1 MIGVLEHL
9 QELRNILSALTCNSK
24 VKYFYI
30 LVPLFSMSTILEIVS
45 PNVFH
50 RQTHYGHTH
59 LFTESSIEWICK
71 EFGFDLI
78 SEWWFGSDMMDLW
91 RHVAINLQQ
100 RGGPKLHDLWSK
112 FYLPAVDE
120 MQLALD
126 KRKLAS
132 EIHILFKL

>member
-24 VKYFYI
+24 IKYFYT
-30 LVPLFSMSTILEIVS
+30 LVPLFSMSTFLEIVS

-50 RQTHYGHTH
+50 RQAHYAHTH

-78 SEWWFGSDMMDLW
+78 SEWWFGLDINDLFRNISFFRCISNKYQCW
-91 RHVAINLQQ
+91 T
-100 RGGPKLHDLWSK
+100 
-112 FYLPAVDE
+112 
-120 MQLALD
+120 
-126 KRKLAS
+126 KRVTK
-132 EIHILFKL
+132 